1 MMNSRFAYNNAA
13 AYSAPRPSIAAKFG
27 ASLMRAMTMPVRWAE
42 RHNDR
47 RAMLRLDDHMLRDI
61 GFDRV
66 QAEQVARRAF
76 WRA

>member
-1 MMNSRFAYNNAA
+1 MNSRFAYTNAA
-13 AYSAPRPSIAAKFG
+13 AYSRPRPSIAATLG
-27 ASLMRAMTMPVRWAE
+27 SALMRAMTMPVRWAE
-42 RHNDR
+42 RHR
-47 RAMLRLDDHMLRDI
+47 GRHAMLRLDDHMLRDI

>member
-1 MMNSRFAYNNAA
+1 MMDSRFAYHNAA
-13 AYSAPRPSIAAKFG
+13 AYSAPRSSAAAKLG

-47 RAMLRLDDHMLRDI
+47 RAMLRLDDHLLRDI